1 MLAAANLQGIEM
13 TEFAE
18 SKEIVLTSNDGTTFQ
33 VDIAAATLSGFV
45 REIVSDESNISE
57 EIPVPNVNAAD
68 LARVIEFCNHYVEEK
83 MTPIEKVS
91 DSLHF
96 TSVTFLILNMFV
108 TAIVHNSL

>member
-1 MLAAANLQGIEM
+1 MLACCANLQGIEM
-13 TEFAE
+13 TEFVG

-33 VDIAAATLSGFV
+33 VDLAAATLSGFV
-45 REIVSDESNISE
+45 REIVSDESNMSE

-91 DSLHF
+91 NSLLF
-96 TSVTFLILNMFV
+96 ASVT
-108 TAIVHNSL
+108 